1 MKSLNAK
8 IDALERRR
16 GWLPPKEAREMRKAT
31 DAALASLE
39 EDEVDASGFQ
49 GWTLEAWLGSIDLAA
64 IFSDALLH
72 HFASG
77 ALTKED
83 EGRQLT
89 IRTVRLERPAP
100 LSAPP
105 GGDMV
110 EHLET
115 RVYVDGKPR
124 AVTWPGAPPADGSWR
139 IEEVEQR
146 ASDGGFPRAVVNGK
160 VHLLAPGNP
169 IPYPDPAPDPDSYP

>member
-16 GWLPPKEAREMRKAT
+16 GWLPPKEAREMIKAT

-77 ALTKED
+77 ALTKKV
-83 EGRQLT
+83 RVRVRVRALSLT
-89 IRTVRLERPAP
+89 LTLTLTLTPTPTLTLTLTLTRTRAKSSPYARSGSSGPRL
-100 LSAPP
+100 S
-105 GGDMV
+105 
-110 EHLET
+110 
-115 RVYVDGKPR
+115 PR
-124 AVTWPGAPPADGSWR
+124 L
-139 IEEVEQR
+139 R
-146 ASDGGFPRAVVNGK
+146 AAT
-160 VHLLAPGNP
+160 
-169 IPYPDPAPDPDSYP
+169 

>member
-16 GWLPPKEAREMRKAT
+16 GWLPPKEAREMIKAT

-39 EDEVDASGFQ
+39 GDEVDESGFQ

-77 ALTKED
+77 ALTKK
-83 EGRQLT
+83 
-89 IRTVRLERPAP
+89 VRLRVRVRALSLTLTLP
-100 LSAPP
+100 LTLTLTLTLPLP
-105 GGDMV
+105 
-110 EHLET
+110 LTLTLT
-115 RVYVDGKPR
+115 RTRAKSSPYARSGSSGPR
-124 AVTWPGAPPADGSWR
+124 LSPR
-139 IEEVEQR
+139 LR
-146 ASDGGFPRAVVNGK
+146 AAT
-160 VHLLAPGNP
+160 
-169 IPYPDPAPDPDSYP
+169 